1 VLSEAGDLFQAIA
14 ENVFSFDDIHAELGE
29 VVAGAVPGRESSEEI
44 TLFKSV
50 GSAAQ
55 DVAIACRVLGE
66 AEREGVGTLLD
77 LA

>member
-1 VLSEAGDLFQAIA
+1 
-14 ENVFSFDDIHAELGE
+14 